1 MEEKGTKHAVFE
13 AISLMGKALASA
25 KRLEL
30 LELLAQA
37 PRSVDELAQL
47 SGQSVANASQHLQAL
62 HGAGLV
68 EREREGNRVRYEIAG
83 EPALRVWLTLRDAS
97 ASQLAEVERAARSY
111 LGDEVEEV
119 GREELIKRLRRG
131 DVVLVDVRPAEEF
144 ASGHIDGARSI
155 PLDELERRI
164 GELPADTEVVAY
176 CRGPFCAYADEAVRR
191 LQAEGRSARRLKE
204 GWPEWRLAESGAEA
218 IKAS

>member
-1 MEEKGTKHAVFE
+1 MEEKGTKQAVFE
-13 AISLMGKALASA
+13 AISLMGKALASP

-37 PRSVDELAQL
+37 PHGVDELAHL

-111 LGDEVEEV
+111 LGDQVEEV
-119 GREELIKRLRRG
+119 GREELIERLRRG

-164 GELPADTEVVAY
+164 GELPADTEIVAY
-176 CRGPFCAYADEAVRR
+176 CRGPFCAYADEAVRQ

-204 GWPEWRLAESGAEA
+204 GWPEWQLAESRAAG
-218 IKAS
+218 IKGT

>member
-191 LQAEGRSARRLKE
+191 LQAEGHSARRLKE

>member
-1 MEEKGTKHAVFE
+1 MAEKGTKHAVFE
-13 AISLMGKALASA
+13 AISLMGKALASP

-37 PRSVDELAQL
+37 PRSVDELAHL

-68 EREREGNRVRYEIAG
+68 ERERDGNRVRYEIAG
-83 EPALRVWLTLRDAS
+83 EPALRVWLTLRNAS

-111 LGDEVEEV
+111 LGDEVEQVE
-119 GREELIKRLRRG
+119 REELIERLRRG
-131 DVVLVDVRPAEEF
+131 DVVLVDVRPVEEF
-144 ASGHIDGARSI
+144 ASGHIEGARSI

-164 GELPADTEVVAY
+164 AELPADTEVVAY
-176 CRGPFCAYADEAVRR
+176 CRGPFCAYADQAVRR
-191 LQAEGRSARRLKE
+191 LQADGRRARRLKE
-204 GWPEWRLAESGAEA
+204 GWPEWQLAESGAEA
-218 IKAS
+218 I